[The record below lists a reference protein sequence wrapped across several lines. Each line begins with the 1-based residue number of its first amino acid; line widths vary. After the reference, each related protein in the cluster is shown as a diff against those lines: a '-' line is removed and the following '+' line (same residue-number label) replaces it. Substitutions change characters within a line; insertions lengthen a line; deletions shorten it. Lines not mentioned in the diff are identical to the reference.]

1 MQRSVTNR
9 RRNEL
14 REAFTLFDK
23 DGDGTIDSNEL
34 KTVMKTA
41 GLHPTDRD
49 IERSFYIQ
57 FRLNFWALRY
67 FIFLWFFMG
76 RILLVISNFIKI
88 KSSTHRLIRV
98 CDADR
103 SGVIEFNEFILMMHE
118 NDKIS
123 EEDVRS
129 GFRIFDKDGDG
140 NITPSELK

>member
-57 FRLNFWALRY
+57 AQFWALRY
-67 FIFLWFFMG
+67 FIFLWFFIG
-76 RILLVISNFIKI
+76 RILLVITNFIKI
-88 KSSTHRLIRV
+88 KLSTHRLIRV

>member
-1 MQRSVTNR
+1 
-9 RRNEL
+9 
-14 REAFTLFDK
+14 
-23 DGDGTIDSNEL
+23 
-34 KTVMKTA
+34 
-41 GLHPTDRD
+41 
-49 IERSFYIQ
+49 
-57 FRLNFWALRY
+57 
-67 FIFLWFFMG
+67 MG

>member
-57 FRLNFWALRY
+57 FRLNFE
-67 FIFLWFFMG
+67 
-76 RILLVISNFIKI
+76 
-88 KSSTHRLIRV
+88 H
-98 CDADR
+98 
-103 SGVIEFNEFILMMHE
+103 
-118 NDKIS
+118 
-123 EEDVRS
+123 
-129 GFRIFDKDGDG
+129 
-140 NITPSELK
+140 

>member
-49 IERSFYIQ
+49 IERSFNIQ
-57 FRLNFWALRY
+57 AQF
-67 FIFLWFFMG
+67 
-76 RILLVISNFIKI
+76 
-88 KSSTHRLIRV
+88 
-98 CDADR
+98 
-103 SGVIEFNEFILMMHE
+103 
-118 NDKIS
+118 
-123 EEDVRS
+123 
-129 GFRIFDKDGDG
+129 
-140 NITPSELK
+140 